1 MVDNLGGGDK
11 KRTHTRY
18 VLLMYGV
25 ERIVLYS
32 AINSCMTIFAE
43 WATDVPGP
51 KMAATPAL

>member
-32 AINSCMTIFAE
+32 AISNCITIFAE
-43 WATDVPGP
+43 WATEVPGP